1 MSELKQD
8 LLLRF
13 VKIINVIMIT
23 ILFMI
28 NWFAYSVIEIR
39 PQYYIR
45 TLFLLLIIF
54 TILYVV
60 LGKVY
65 DCFEISTQ
73 RISELIYSQIIT
85 IMFCDFIMGIII
97 LLISDQLYN
106 ILPMI
111 VMFAEQVLMAV
122 LWAYFAHQWYFRT
135 FPPKV
140 TAIIYQQ
147 CNRVGNLINDY
158 GLSKRYN
165 VKFVINAHEC
175 IQDLTLLS
183 EIQVVFLDEI
193 REQDRNRILKYC
205 VSKGIDVY
213 VMPFAEDVIMC
224 GATSFPMFHSAM
236 FRVGRYKP
244 SVEYMIVKR
253 VMDILLSAIGIVLTS
268 PIMLGTAI
276 AIKLTDGGP
285 VFYKQTRLTKDAKEF
300 SILKFRS
307 MRVDAEKDGIAR
319 LSTGDKDNRVTK
331 VGKIIRKCRIDELP
345 QLFNIL
351 QGTLTLCGPR
361 PERPEIAEQYCKE
374 NPDFALRLQVKAG
387 LTGYAQVYGK
397 YNTSPHDKLMMDLLY
412 IAHPSI
418 IKDMKLILAT
428 IKILFVPESTE
439 GVSEGQITAT
449 PRITEIGK

>member
-1 MSELKQD
+1 MAKFKQD
-8 LLLRF
+8 LLLQF
-13 VKIINVIMIT
+13 VKIMNVVMVT
-23 ILFMI
+23 IPFVI
-28 NWFAYSVIEIR
+28 NWLAYYADGITSK
-39 PQYYIR
+39 YYIKN
-45 TLFLLLIIF
+45 LLLIILIF
-54 TILYVV
+54 TILFVI

-65 DCFEISTQ
+65 DSFTISTQ
-73 RISELIYSQIIT
+73 RISELVYSQIIT
-85 IMFCDFIMGIII
+85 ILFCDFIMFIII
-97 LLISDQLYN
+97 LLISNQLYN

-111 VMFAEQVLMAV
+111 VMFIEQVLMAI
-122 LWAYFAHQWYFRT
+122 LWAYFVHQWYFRT
-135 FPPKV
+135 FPPKT

-147 CNRVGNLINDY
+147 CNKVGNLIHDY
-158 GLSKRYN
+158 GLSKRYD
-165 VKFVINAHEC
+165 VKRVINVSEC
-175 IQDLTLLS
+175 IQDLAALS
-183 EIQVVFLDEI
+183 GIQVVFLDEI
-193 REQDRNRILKYC
+193 QEPARNKILKYC
-205 VSKGIDVY
+205 VSKGINVY
-213 VMPFAEDVIMC
+213 VMPFTEDVIMC
-224 GATSFPMFHSAM
+224 GAASFPMFHSAM

-244 SVEYMIVKR
+244 SVEYLIVKR
-253 VMDILLSAIGIVLTS
+253 VMDILLSVIGIVLTS

-276 AIKLTDGGP
+276 AIKFTDGGP
-285 VFYKQTRLTKDAKEF
+285 IFYKQTRLTKDAKVF

-331 VGKIIRKCRIDELP
+331 VGRIIRKCRIDELP

-397 YNTSPHDKLMMDLLY
+397 YNTSPKDKLMMDLLY

-418 IKDMKLILAT
+418 IKDIKLILAT
-428 IKILFVPESTE
+428 VKILFIPESTE

-449 PRITEIGK
+449 QSISEIGK

>member
-1 MSELKQD
+1 MAKFKQD
-8 LLLRF
+8 LLLQF
-13 VKIINVIMIT
+13 VKIMNVVMVT
-23 ILFMI
+23 IPFVI
-28 NWFAYSVIEIR
+28 NWLAYYADGITSK
-39 PQYYIR
+39 YYIKN
-45 TLFLLLIIF
+45 LLLIILIF
-54 TILYVV
+54 TILFVI

-65 DCFEISTQ
+65 DSFTISTQ
-73 RISELIYSQIIT
+73 RISELVYSQIIT
-85 IMFCDFIMGIII
+85 ILFCDFIMFIII
-97 LLISDQLYN
+97 LLISNQLYN

-111 VMFAEQVLMAV
+111 VMFIEQVLMAI
-122 LWAYFAHQWYFRT
+122 LWAYFVHQWYFRT
-135 FPPKV
+135 FPPKT

-147 CNRVGNLINDY
+147 CNKVGNLIHDY
-158 GLSKRYN
+158 GLSKRYD
-165 VKFVINAHEC
+165 VKRVINVSEC
-175 IQDLTLLS
+175 IQDLAALS
-183 EIQVVFLDEI
+183 GIQVVFLDELQ
-193 REQDRNRILKYC
+193 EPARNKILKYC
-205 VSKGIDVY
+205 VSKGINVY
-213 VMPFAEDVIMC
+213 VMPFTEDVIMC
-224 GATSFPMFHSAM
+224 GAASFPMFHSAM

-244 SVEYMIVKR
+244 SVEYLIVKR
-253 VMDILLSAIGIVLTS
+253 VMDILLSVIGIVLTS

-276 AIKLTDGGP
+276 AIKFTDGGP
-285 VFYKQTRLTKDAKEF
+285 IFYKQTRLTKDAKVF

-331 VGKIIRKCRIDELP
+331 VGRIIRKCRIDELP

-397 YNTSPHDKLMMDLLY
+397 YNTSPKDKLMMDLLY

-418 IKDMKLILAT
+418 IKDIKLILAT
-428 IKILFVPESTE
+428 VKILFIPESTE

-449 PRITEIGK
+449 QSISEIGK

>member
-1 MSELKQD
+1 MAKFKQD
-8 LLLRF
+8 LLLQF
-13 VKIINVIMIT
+13 VKIMNVVMVT
-23 ILFMI
+23 IPFVI
-28 NWFAYSVIEIR
+28 NWLAYYADGITSK
-39 PQYYIR
+39 YYIKN
-45 TLFLLLIIF
+45 LLLIILIF
-54 TILYVV
+54 TILFVI

-65 DCFEISTQ
+65 DSFTISTQ
-73 RISELIYSQIIT
+73 RISELVYSQIIT
-85 IMFCDFIMGIII
+85 ILFCDFIMFIII
-97 LLISDQLYN
+97 LLISNQLYN

-111 VMFAEQVLMAV
+111 VMFIEQVLMAI
-122 LWAYFAHQWYFRT
+122 LWAYFVHQWYFRT
-135 FPPKV
+135 FPPKT

-147 CNRVGNLINDY
+147 CNKVGNLIHDY
-158 GLSKRYN
+158 GLSKRYD
-165 VKFVINAHEC
+165 VKRVINVSEC
-175 IQDLTLLS
+175 IQDLAALS
-183 EIQVVFLDEI
+183 GIQVVFLDEI
-193 REQDRNRILKYC
+193 QEPARNKILKYC
-205 VSKGIDVY
+205 VSKGINVY
-213 VMPFAEDVIMC
+213 VMPFTEDVIMC
-224 GATSFPMFHSAM
+224 GAASFPMFHSAM

-244 SVEYMIVKR
+244 SVEYLIVKR
-253 VMDILLSAIGIVLTS
+253 VMDILLSVIGIVLTS

-276 AIKLTDGGP
+276 AIKFTDGGP
-285 VFYKQTRLTKDAKEF
+285 IFYKQTRLTKDAKVF

-331 VGKIIRKCRIDELP
+331 VGRIIRKCRIDELP

-397 YNTSPHDKLMMDLLY
+397 YNTSPKDKLMMDLLY

-418 IKDMKLILAT
+418 IKDIKLILAT
-428 IKILFVPESTE
+428 VKILFIPESTE

-449 PRITEIGK
+449 QSISEIDK

>member
-1 MSELKQD
+1 MAKFKQD
-8 LLLRF
+8 LLLQF
-13 VKIINVIMIT
+13 VKIMNVVMVT
-23 ILFMI
+23 IPFVI
-28 NWFAYSVIEIR
+28 NWLAYYADGITSK
-39 PQYYIR
+39 YYIKN
-45 TLFLLLIIF
+45 LLLIILIF
-54 TILYVV
+54 TILFVI

-65 DCFEISTQ
+65 DSFTISTQ
-73 RISELIYSQIIT
+73 RISELVYSQIIT
-85 IMFCDFIMGIII
+85 ILFCDFIMFIII
-97 LLISDQLYN
+97 LLISNQLYN

-111 VMFAEQVLMAV
+111 VMFIEQVLMAI
-122 LWAYFAHQWYFRT
+122 LWSYFVHQWYFRT
-135 FPPKV
+135 FPPKT

-147 CNRVGNLINDY
+147 CNKVGNLIHDY
-158 GLSKRYN
+158 GLSKRYD
-165 VKFVINAHEC
+165 VKRVINVSEC
-175 IQDLTLLS
+175 IQDLAALS
-183 EIQVVFLDEI
+183 GIQVVFLDEI
-193 REQDRNRILKYC
+193 QEPARNKILKYC
-205 VSKGIDVY
+205 VSKGINVY
-213 VMPFAEDVIMC
+213 VMPFTEDVIMC
-224 GATSFPMFHSAM
+224 GAASFPMFHSAM

-244 SVEYMIVKR
+244 SVEYLIVKR
-253 VMDILLSAIGIVLTS
+253 VMDILLSVIGIVLTS

-276 AIKLTDGGP
+276 AIKFTDGGP
-285 VFYKQTRLTKDAKEF
+285 IFYKQTRLTKDAKVF

-331 VGKIIRKCRIDELP
+331 VGRIIRKCRIDELP

-397 YNTSPHDKLMMDLLY
+397 YNTSPKDKLMMDLLY

-418 IKDMKLILAT
+418 IKDIKLILAT
-428 IKILFVPESTE
+428 VKILFIPESTE

-449 PRITEIGK
+449 QSISEIGK

>member
-1 MSELKQD
+1 MAKFKQD
-8 LLLRF
+8 LLLQF
-13 VKIINVIMIT
+13 VKIMNVVMVT
-23 ILFMI
+23 IPFVI
-28 NWFAYSVIEIR
+28 NWLAYYADGITSK
-39 PQYYIR
+39 YYIKN
-45 TLFLLLIIF
+45 LLLIILIF
-54 TILYVV
+54 TILFVI

-65 DCFEISTQ
+65 DSFTISTQ
-73 RISELIYSQIIT
+73 RISELVYSQIIT
-85 IMFCDFIMGIII
+85 ILFCDFIMFIII
-97 LLISDQLYN
+97 LLISNQLYN

-111 VMFAEQVLMAV
+111 VMFIEQVLMAI
-122 LWAYFAHQWYFRT
+122 LWAYFVHQWYFRT
-135 FPPKV
+135 FPPKT

-147 CNRVGNLINDY
+147 CNKVGNLIHDY
-158 GLSKRYN
+158 GLSKRYD
-165 VKFVINAHEC
+165 VKRVINVSEC
-175 IQDLTLLS
+175 IQDLAALS
-183 EIQVVFLDEI
+183 GIQVVFLDEI
-193 REQDRNRILKYC
+193 QEPARNKILKYC
-205 VSKGIDVY
+205 VSKGINVY
-213 VMPFAEDVIMC
+213 VMPFTEDVIMC
-224 GATSFPMFHSAM
+224 GAASFPMFHSAM

-244 SVEYMIVKR
+244 SVEYLIVKR
-253 VMDILLSAIGIVLTS
+253 VMDILLSVIGIVLTS

-276 AIKLTDGGP
+276 AIKFTDGGP
-285 VFYKQTRLTKDAKEF
+285 IFYKQTRLTKDAKVF

-331 VGKIIRKCRIDELP
+331 VGRIIRKCRIDELP

-397 YNTSPHDKLMMDLLY
+397 YNTSPKDKLMMDLLY

-418 IKDMKLILAT
+418 IKDIKLILAT
-428 IKILFVPESTE
+428 VKILFIPESTE

-449 PRITEIGK
+449 QIISEIGK